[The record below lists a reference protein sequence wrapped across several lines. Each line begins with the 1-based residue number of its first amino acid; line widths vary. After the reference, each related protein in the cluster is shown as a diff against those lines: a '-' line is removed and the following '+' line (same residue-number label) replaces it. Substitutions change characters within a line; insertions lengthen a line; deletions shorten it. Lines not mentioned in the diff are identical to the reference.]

1 MARQRN
7 IKRVD
12 DDAKRTHAWV
22 VTVQRRG
29 EIVVRPFADGI
40 YGGKKKALAAAVA
53 YRDLLL
59 DQHSQFEHEVW
70 VRTRLR
76 KNNKSGVPGVGRY
89 EFLASPKTGR
99 RGAFWLASWVDEHG
113 LSRKRKFAVS
123 RYGELHAKRLAIAER
138 ERQLLQVCAAKDG
151 SRDARSLGR
160 RGRLQAAHV
169 R

>member
-7 IKRVD
+7 ITRVD
-12 DDAKRTHAWV
+12 NDTTRTHGWL

-53 YRDLLL
+53 YRDILL
-59 DQHSQFEHEVW
+59 DQHSPFEHQVW

-76 KNNKSGVPGVGRY
+76 RNNRSGIPGVGRY
-89 EFLASPKTGR
+89 EVLANPKTGR
-99 RGAFWLASWVDEHG
+99 REAFWQAAWVNEHG

-138 ERQLLQVCAAKDG
+138 ERQLLRVCAIKDG
-151 SRDARSLGR
+151 SHEARPFGR
-160 RGRLQAAHV
+160 RSRLQAAHA